1 MMETGYVTQLAGTGP
16 GFRLCYQQWPLP
28 KLSSSMSSAISVQ
41 MTNSLPGMNSGSFSA
56 LGVLLGLAPPNP
68 VIPCCRACH
77 AAGGN
82 FWSISVFNVYRVCV
96 LLGIFLCFKK
106 ASLCIFPSRSPF
118 PSLLRLSRKP
128 VKPPKLLN
136 RQYLVTPESW
146 SHSCFI
152 LLTKTQC
159 GSLQEFFF
167 LLLIIA
173 SLW

>member
-1 MMETGYVTQLAGTGP
+1 MSPSLQGLVLVLGCVISNDPCPSWAAACLLPSLY
-16 GFRLCYQQWPLP
+16 RWPTAYLVWTRAPFLP
-28 KLSSSMSSAISVQ
+28 W
-41 MTNSLPGMNSGSFSA
+41 GSCWDCP
-56 LGVLLGLAPPNP
+56 PPNP

-118 PSLLRLSRKP
+118 PSLLRLPRKP

-136 RQYLVTPESW
+136 RQYLVTPKSW
-146 SHSCFI
+146 SHSCFV